1 MRPDE
6 HKKKKNDL
14 YKKKHNLAVKNKTA
28 SSEVSNQSPKNEKE
42 VPLSAKQP
50 VSDFLNSFC
59 HLAEESQ
66 QSVATALND
75 EMVTRPNLCCK

>member
-28 SSEVSNQSPKNEKE
+28 SSEVSNQYPKNEKE
-42 VPLSAKQP
+42 VPLTAKQP
-50 VSDFLNSFC
+50 VSDFKQL
-59 HLAEESQ
+59 LP
-66 QSVATALND
+66 LG
-75 EMVTRPNLCCK
+75 